1 MDLTYINSYLSAR
14 KTVSTIKKACICVMI
29 KYNSDKQISI
39 EEFKLPFK
47 GKLSKEN
54 RWVFLA
60 RHLPWD
66 EMVSVYVQQMSK
78 KMGRPAKDPRL
89 AIGAMIIKHI
99 KRLADEDTVQEIREN
114 PYLQYFLGYSG
125 YSYDQPFTS
134 SLFVSFRRRLGEAA
148 FKELTERFIEYVNQV
163 QKKSKGKKGP
173 VKKDQ
178 GPDSSGRGNKGHLIL
193 DASVAPSDIKYPTDL
208 DLLNHARE
216 KSEMLIDKLFVPGP
230 GKVKPRTY
238 RIKARKA
245 YLATVHKRKK
255 SKKLLRKAIGQQ
267 LRYLRR
273 NIKTIERLLDEKKAP
288 HFPLDFKY
296 QRLYWIIRELYRQ
309 QKQMYDQKTHQ
320 TDHRIVSISQPH
332 VRPIVRGKAGRDV
345 EFGAKLSLSLADGY
359 SYLDHISWD
368 AYNESTFLRDQ
379 IQSYQYR
386 FGCYPEWVS
395 ADKIYGSRENRRYM
409 KSLGIKY
416 TGHAL
421 GRPKMLTNDQRK
433 KNRERKKYS
442 RQRCTVEGKFA
453 EAKRRYDL
461 ACVKAKLPETSESWI
476 AAVIF
481 SMNIS
486 RYLRV
491 IFLSIINMVKNGV
504 KMFAFDLYG
513 KNRIA
518 YV

>member
-1 MDLTYINSYLSAR
+1 
-14 KTVSTIKKACICVMI
+14 MI
-29 KYNSDKQISI
+29 KYDSHKQISI

-60 RHLPWD
+60 QNLPWD
-66 EMVSVYVQQMSK
+66 EMVAIYVKQMSK
-78 KMGRPAKDPRL
+78 KMGRPAKNPRI
-89 AIGAMIIKHI
+89 AIGAMIIKHL

-114 PYLQYFLGYSG
+114 PYLQYFLGYG
-125 YSYDQPFTS
+125 EYRYDQPFAA

-148 FKELTERFIEYVNQV
+148 FKELTDLFIEYVNQV
-163 QKKSKGKKGP
+163 QKKAKAKQASS
-173 VKKDQ
+173 KKDK
-178 GPDSSGRGNKGHLIL
+178 DSNSSSGGNKGHLIV
-193 DASVAPSDIKYPTDL
+193 DASVAPADIKYPTDL
-208 DLLNHARE
+208 DLLNDARE
-216 KSEMLIDKLFVPGP
+216 RSEMLIDELYIPAP

-238 RIKARKA
+238 RRNARKI

-273 NIKTIERLLDEKKAP
+273 NIKTIEHLLNEKNVQ

-296 QRLYWIIRELYRQ
+296 QRLYWIIQELYRQ
-309 QKQMYDQKTHQ
+309 QNQMYRQNSHQ
-320 TDHRIVSISQPH
+320 IDHRIVSIGQPH

-345 EFGAKLSLSLADGY
+345 EFGAKLSLSLVDGY

-368 AYNESTFLRDQ
+368 AYNESTILKDQ
-379 IQSYQYR
+379 IESYYAR

-409 KSLGIKY
+409 KSLAIKY

-421 GRPKMLTNDQRK
+421 GRPKMLSDDQK
-433 KNRERKKYS
+433 KKIRERKKIS
-442 RQRCTVEGKFA
+442 RQRSMVEGKFG

-461 ACVKAKLPETSESWI
+461 GCVKAKLPETSESWI

-481 SMNIS
+481 SMNIA

-491 IFLSIINMVKNGV
+491 IFLSLINRVKNWA
-504 KMFAFDLYG
+504 KMFEYALYG
-513 KNRIA
+513 KNRFIL
-518 YV
+518 V